1 MPLCTFIGRL
11 TEQKGVDILIH
22 ALEELLPVEPLVQI
36 LIFGSGA
43 PQFEKELEHL
53 ATSGMGQGRV
63 CFLKGY
69 DPSLANKVYAAGD
82 FFLIPSR
89 YEPCGL
95 TDYIAQ
101 LLGNLP
107 IVHRVG
113 GLVKVINGETGF
125 TYNENASASLA
136 AVIAEALALYRQD
149 PAKIRLMQK
158 AAVDR
163 IVRNHTWE
171 KVLEAYLL
179 LYRQAMRMSGGEH

>member
-1 MPLCTFIGRL
+1 MSFAPRYDAGS
-11 TEQKGVDILIH
+11 
-22 ALEELLPVEPLVQI
+22 LVSVI
-36 LIFGSGA
+36 
-43 PQFEKELEHL
+43 
-53 ATSGMGQGRV
+53 
-63 CFLKGY
+63 
-69 DPSLANKVYAAGD
+69 DPSLAHQVYAAGD

-125 TYNENASASLA
+125 TYDENASASLA
-136 AVIAEALALYRQD
+136 TAIAQALALYRQD
-149 PAKIRLMQK
+149 PAKIRSMQM

-171 KVLEAYLL
+171 KVLEAYLH
-179 LYRQAMRMSGGEH
+179 LYHQAMRMSDGQH